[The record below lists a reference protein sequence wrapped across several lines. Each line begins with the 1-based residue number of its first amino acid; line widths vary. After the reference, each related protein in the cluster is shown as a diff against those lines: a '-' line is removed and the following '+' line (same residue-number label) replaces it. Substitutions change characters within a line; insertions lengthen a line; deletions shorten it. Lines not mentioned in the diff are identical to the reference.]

1 MSVIFIGFGS
11 PVVGNTEVLYDF
23 ELVKRDLLNHF
34 NTRKGERIMDM
45 EYGCI
50 AWDLIFDLDNDNNI
64 SALDTD
70 IRRIV
75 SGEPRVELVNITI
88 NRIAHGYEAIVD
100 LKYVYLDSVEQLYIK
115 FDRENREDVTGAISL

>member
-1 MSVIFIGFGS
+1 MSAIFIGFGS

-75 SGEPRVELVNITI
+75 SGEPRVELINIAI
-88 NRIAHGYEAIVD
+88 NRISQGYEAIVD
-100 LKYVYLDSVEQLYIK
+100 LKYVYLDNVEQLYVK
-115 FDRENREDVTGAISL
+115 FDGGNREDTTGEI

>member
-100 LKYVYLDSVEQLYIK
+100 LKYVYTK
-115 FDRENREDVTGAISL
+115 K